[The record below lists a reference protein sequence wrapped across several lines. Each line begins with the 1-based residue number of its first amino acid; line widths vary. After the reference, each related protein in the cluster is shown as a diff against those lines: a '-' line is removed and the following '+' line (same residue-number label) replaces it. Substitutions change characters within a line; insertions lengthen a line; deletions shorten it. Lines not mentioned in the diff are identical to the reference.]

1 MQRRVFDFLLSWIGV
16 VLVVVLLT
24 AGGILIWASTYT
36 NDNVRNQLA
45 PQEIFFPT
53 KAELANAKPH
63 THVTPSMVPFLKPYA
78 GEQLLTGQQAKAY
91 ADHFI
96 FVHLY
101 QMPYHGVYAKVS
113 AAAIASPNNKA
124 LQAEKATSFEGT
136 TLRGLLLEAYG
147 FSVVGTVTFWAAIA
161 SFILAGVMIVLTA
174 LGFWHMSRT
183 SPGAELL
190 GSDTRSR

>member
-24 AGGILIWASTYT
+24 AGGILIWANIYT
-36 NDNVRNQLA
+36 TDNIHNELA

-53 KAELANAKPH
+53 KAELAQAKPH
-63 THVTPSMVPFLKPYA
+63 THITPSMVPFLKPYA
-78 GEQLLTGQQAKAY
+78 GKQLVTGQEAKIY

-96 FVHLY
+96 AVHLF
-101 QMPYHGVYAKVS
+101 QMPLHGVYSKVS
-113 AAAIASPNNKA
+113 AAALTHPNNKA
-124 LQAEKATSFEGT
+124 LQAERDTVFQGT

-147 FSVVGTVTFWAAIA
+147 FSVVGTVTLWAAIA
-161 SFILAGVMIVLTA
+161 SFILAAVMIMLTA

-183 SPGAELL
+183 PPDTELL
-190 GSDTRSR
+190 GPGKRHR